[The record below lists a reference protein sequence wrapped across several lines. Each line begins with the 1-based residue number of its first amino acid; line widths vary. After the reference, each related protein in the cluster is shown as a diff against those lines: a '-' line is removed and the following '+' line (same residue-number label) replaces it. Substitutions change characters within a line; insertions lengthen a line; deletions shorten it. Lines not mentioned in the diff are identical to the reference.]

1 MKLNLRKK
9 NDEAEYC
16 GVMIYKT
23 DKKVLASKA
32 KEQGLK
38 VSDVMRSLINDYVDG
53 NITIELQ

>member
-9 NDEAEYC
+9 NDETEYC
-16 GVMIYKT
+16 GVMVYKT

-32 KEQGLK
+32 NEQGLK

>member
-9 NDEAEYC
+9 NDETEYC
-16 GVMIYKT
+16 GVMIYKI

-32 KEQGLK
+32 KDQGLK

>member
-9 NDEAEYC
+9 NDEIEYC